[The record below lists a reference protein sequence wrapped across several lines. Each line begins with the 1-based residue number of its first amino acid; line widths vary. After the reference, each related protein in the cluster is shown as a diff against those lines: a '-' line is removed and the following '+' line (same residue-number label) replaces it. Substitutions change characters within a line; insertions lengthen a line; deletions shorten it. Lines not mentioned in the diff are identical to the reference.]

1 LFYDPP
7 ADEPVRR
14 RHDSVHRAGGGTSRL
29 LDHAR
34 DIGQQDV
41 VVGQR

>member
-14 RHDSVHRAGGGTSRL
+14 CHDSGHRAGVGTPRL
-29 LDHAR
+29 LNHAR